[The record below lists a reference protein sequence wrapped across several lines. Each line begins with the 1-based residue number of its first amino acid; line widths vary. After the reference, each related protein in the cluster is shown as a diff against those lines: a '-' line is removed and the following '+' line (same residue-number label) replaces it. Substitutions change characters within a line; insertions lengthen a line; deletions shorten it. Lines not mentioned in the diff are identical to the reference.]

1 MRFTR
6 LGTIA
11 VRTLSD
17 HTDGGFS
24 AEKILKFSKQTWVG
38 RLKFGDSMGVA
49 CVRTG
54 YCRDVL
60 INRVV
65 CDRNTRQGMSVI
77 GAVNLMVRDSE
88 FSGTNGSAPMAGI
101 DFEVRWFMFSETG
114 LKHKLRLEPDKHLR
128 FLLLS

>member
-11 VRTLSD
+11 VRTQNDTTTITWSLLVEKMLKLS
-17 HTDGGFS
+17 TQ
-24 AEKILKFSKQTWVG
+24 AWVV
-38 RLKFGDSMGVA
+38 RLKIGDSMGVA

-101 DFEVRWFMFSETG
+101 DFEVR
-114 LKHKLRLEPDKHLR
+114 
-128 FLLLS
+128 

>member
-1 MRFTR
+1 MLKLSTQAWIR
-6 LGTIA
+6 LET
-11 VRTLSD
+11 V
-17 HTDGGFS
+17 
-24 AEKILKFSKQTWVG
+24 VV
-38 RLKFGDSMGVA
+38 VA
-49 CVRTG
+49 ARVRTG

-101 DFEVRWFMFSETG
+101 DFEVR
-114 LKHKLRLEPDKHLR
+114 
-128 FLLLS
+128 